1 MATNNKAPAGP
12 VTTRWMEL
20 VVALA
25 LAIIGAIV
33 IIDSHRVGIGWGDDG
48 PRSGYFPNMI
58 GWILTVAA
66 VWIAGEAL
74 FRWKALAG
82 KVFVTR
88 DEMKP
93 VMAMFVPT
101 VVYVVLIAF
110 LGIYVASA
118 IYIATFMVWQGK
130 YKWKATLA
138 VSLGVPVAVFLL
150 FEMWF
155 LIPLPKGPVEQL
167 LGF

>member
-25 LAIIGAIV
+25 LAVVGAIV

-58 GWILTVAA
+58 GGILAVAA
-66 VWIAGEAL
+66 CWIARSPPC
-74 FRWKALAG
+74 RWKAHDG

-88 DEMKP
+88 HKLKP
-93 VMAMFVPT
+93 VMAVFVRC
-101 VVYVVLIAF
+101 
-110 LGIYVASA
+110 
-118 IYIATFMVWQGK
+118 
-130 YKWKATLA
+130 
-138 VSLGVPVAVFLL
+138 VF
-150 FEMWF
+150 
-155 LIPLPKGPVEQL
+155 
-167 LGF
+167 

>member
-1 MATNNKAPAGP
+1 MATNHKAPAGP
-12 VTTRWMEL
+12 ITTRWMEL

-25 LAIIGAIV
+25 LAIVGAIV

-48 PRSGYFPNMI
+48 PRSGYFPNII
-58 GWILTVAA
+58 GWILTAAA

-82 KVFVTR
+82 RVFVTR
-88 DEMKP
+88 DELKP

-101 VVYVVLIAF
+101 AIYVGLVAVI
-110 LGIYVASA
+110 GIYVASA
-118 IYIATFMVWQGK
+118 IYIATFMIWQGN
-130 YKWKATLA
+130 YKWLMTIS
-138 VSLGVPVAVFLL
+138 VSVSVPVAVFLL
-150 FEMWF
+150 FEVWF
-155 LIPLPKGPVEQL
+155 LIPLPKGPVERL

>member
-12 VTTRWMEL
+12 ITTRWMEL

-25 LAIIGAIV
+25 LAIVGAIV

-48 PRSGYFPNMI
+48 PRSGYFPNII

-66 VWIAGEAL
+66 AWIAGDTL
-74 FRWKALAG
+74 FRWKALAD

-93 VMAMFVPT
+93 VMAMFLPT
-101 VVYVVLIAF
+101 VIYVALVAF
-110 LGIYVASA
+110 IGIYVASA

-130 YKWKATLA
+130 YKWLPTVA
-138 VSLGVPVAVFLL
+138 VSVGVPVAVFLL

-155 LIPLPKGPVEQL
+155 LIPLPKGPVEHL